1 MAITAAL
8 TAAAG
13 VATVISTMAQAQ
25 AQSRAATYNAQVSEN
40 NATYSRQI
48 GAENE
53 RRQRV
58 QNTKA
63 LGSIRAKYGASGIT
77 LDGSP
82 SDVLAES
89 AANAELEALMARHSG
104 IVEAIGYK
112 NSAAL
117 DRSRAGAARTAGY
130 LGAAADLLKTG
141 ADTYV
146 ALNRTG

>member
-1 MAITAAL
+1 MAITAL

-13 VATVISTMAQAQ
+13 IASAVGTLASAKAS
-25 AQSRAATYNAQVSEN
+25 ANAANYNAQVAEN

-82 SDVLAES
+82 SDVLAEN
-89 AANAELEALMARHSG
+89 AANAELEALMARHAG

-112 NSAAL
+112 NTAAL
-117 DRSRAGAARTAGY
+117 DRSRARSATTAGY
-130 LGAAADLLKTG
+130 LGAASDLLATG
-141 ADTYV
+141 AKI
-146 ALNRTG
+146 AHLNRTG

>member
-1 MAITAAL
+1 MAISAAL

-13 VATVISTMAQAQ
+13 LATVISTMAQAQ
-25 AQSRAATYNAQVSEN
+25 AQSRAATYNAQAAEN
-40 NATYSRQI
+40 SATYSRQI

-104 IVEAIGYK
+104 IVEAIGYG
-112 NSAAL
+112 NSARL
-117 DRSRAGAARTAGY
+117 DRSRAGAARTGGY

-141 ADTYV
+141 ANTYT